1 MKNIKPILLVTLCC
15 IIWGTTFTVVK
26 EITSEINPFLL
37 STARNSIA
45 TILLILYLI
54 VSKKLIKLKN
64 KKSIIYG
71 STIGIILAIIYIS
84 QTLGLNYTT
93 ANNSAFI
100 SSITVILIP
109 IILIFTGKV
118 VLNKKQLASILI
130 VLIGLYLLTI
140 KNGLISINKGDLIT
154 FGSTFICALHIIL
167 SGIYV
172 NKTEFLSLIFYQF
185 LSASLFS
192 IIGFILFKPE
202 ILNTTL
208 IYDSSTILRVLYLG
222 VLGTFFC
229 FFVTVWCQQFI
240 GSIFLALIFSM
251 EPIFAG
257 ITSYLI
263 LDEKFNSKELLGA
276 IVIFIGIIAYSISKN
291 NNYEKSNSINK
302 LIKD

>member
-26 EITSEINPFLL
+26 ETTTKINPFLL

-54 VSKKLIKLKN
+54 FSKKLIKLKN
-64 KKSIIYG
+64 IKSIIYG

-84 QTLGLNYTT
+84 QTFGLNYTT

-100 SSITVILIP
+100 SSVTVILIP
-109 IILIFTGKV
+109 IILIFIGKV
-118 VLNKKQLASILI
+118 VLNKKQVFSILI
-130 VLIGLYLLTI
+130 VMLGLYLLTI
-140 KNGLISINKGDLIT
+140 KNGLISINTGDLIT
-154 FGSTFICALHIIL
+154 FGATFICALHIIL

-192 IIGFILFKPE
+192 IIGYIIFMPE
-202 ILNTTL
+202 IISSSL
-208 IYDSSTILRVLYLG
+208 IQDSSTILRVLYLG
-222 VLGTFFC
+222 ILGTFFC

-257 ITSYLI
+257 ITNYI
-263 LDEKFNSKELLGA
+263 VLDEKFSSKELLGA

-291 NNYEKSNSINK
+291 NKFEKSNSIN
-302 LIKD
+302 

>member
-26 EITSEINPFLL
+26 ETTTKINPFLL

-54 VSKKLIKLKN
+54 FSKKLIKLKN
-64 KKSIIYG
+64 IKSIIYG

-84 QTLGLNYTT
+84 QTFGLNYTT

-100 SSITVILIP
+100 SSVTVILTP
-109 IILIFTGKV
+109 IILIFIGKV
-118 VLNKKQLASILI
+118 VLNKKQVFSILI
-130 VLIGLYLLTI
+130 VMLGLYLLTI
-140 KNGLISINKGDLIT
+140 KNGLISINTGDLIT
-154 FGSTFICALHIIL
+154 FGATFICALHIIL

-192 IIGFILFKPE
+192 IIGYIIFMPE
-202 ILNTTL
+202 IISSSL
-208 IYDSSTILRVLYLG
+208 IQDSSTILRVLYLG
-222 VLGTFFC
+222 ILGTFFC

-257 ITSYLI
+257 ITNYI
-263 LDEKFNSKELLGA
+263 VLDEKFSSKELLGA

-291 NNYEKSNSINK
+291 NKFEKSNSIN
-302 LIKD
+302 

>member
-26 EITSEINPFLL
+26 ETTTKINPFLL

-54 VSKKLIKLKN
+54 FSKKLIKLKN
-64 KKSIIYG
+64 IKSIIYG

-84 QTLGLNYTT
+84 QTFGLNYTT

-100 SSITVILIP
+100 SSVTVILIP
-109 IILIFTGKV
+109 IILIFIGKV
-118 VLNKKQLASILI
+118 VLNKKQVFSILI
-130 VLIGLYLLTI
+130 VMLGLYLLTI
-140 KNGLISINKGDLIT
+140 KNGLISINTGDLIT
-154 FGSTFICALHIIL
+154 FGATFICALHIIL

-192 IIGFILFKPE
+192 IIGYIIFMPE
-202 ILNTTL
+202 IISSSL
-208 IYDSSTILRVLYLG
+208 IQDSSTILRVLYLG
-222 VLGTFFC
+222 ILGTFFC

-257 ITSYLI
+257 ITNYI
-263 LDEKFNSKELLGA
+263 VLDEKFSSKELLGA

-291 NNYEKSNSINK
+291 NKFEKSNTIN
-302 LIKD
+302 

>member
-26 EITSEINPFLL
+26 ETTTKINPFLL

-54 VSKKLIKLKN
+54 FSKKLIKLKN
-64 KKSIIYG
+64 IKSIIYG

-84 QTLGLNYTT
+84 QTFGLNYTT

-100 SSITVILIP
+100 SSVTVILIP
-109 IILIFTGKV
+109 IILIFIGKV
-118 VLNKKQLASILI
+118 VLNKKQVFSILI
-130 VLIGLYLLTI
+130 VMLGLYLLTI
-140 KNGLISINKGDLIT
+140 KNGLISINTGDLIT
-154 FGSTFICALHIIL
+154 FGATFICALHIIL

-192 IIGFILFKPE
+192 IIGYIIFMPE
-202 ILNTTL
+202 IISSSL
-208 IYDSSTILRVLYLG
+208 IQDSSTILRVLYLG
-222 VLGTFFC
+222 ILGTFFC

-257 ITSYLI
+257 VTNYIV
-263 LDEKFNSKELLGA
+263 LDEKFSSKELLGA

-291 NNYEKSNSINK
+291 NKFEKSNTIN
-302 LIKD
+302 

>member
-26 EITSEINPFLL
+26 ETTTKINPFLL

-45 TILLILYLI
+45 TILLFLYLI
-54 VSKKLIKLKN
+54 FSKKIIKLKN
-64 KKSIIYG
+64 IKSIIYG

-84 QTLGLNYTT
+84 QTFGLNYTT

-100 SSITVILIP
+100 SSVTVILIP
-109 IILIFTGKV
+109 IILIFIGKV
-118 VLNKKQLASILI
+118 VLNKKQVFSILI
-130 VLIGLYLLTI
+130 VMLGLYLLTI
-140 KNGLISINKGDLIT
+140 KNGLISINTGDLIT
-154 FGSTFICALHIIL
+154 FGATFICALHIIL

-192 IIGFILFKPE
+192 IIGYIIFMPE
-202 ILNTTL
+202 IISSSL
-208 IYDSSTILRVLYLG
+208 IQDSSTILRVLYLG
-222 VLGTFFC
+222 ILGTFFC

-257 ITSYLI
+257 ITNYI
-263 LDEKFNSKELLGA
+263 VLDEKFSSKELLGA

-291 NNYEKSNSINK
+291 NKFEKSNSIN
-302 LIKD
+302 

>member
-1 MKNIKPILLVTLCC
+1 MKKIKPILLVTLCC

-26 EITSEINPFLL
+26 ETTSKINPFLL

-45 TILLILYLI
+45 TVLLILYLM
-54 VSKKLIKLKN
+54 VSKKIFKLRN

-71 STIGIILAIIYIS
+71 STIGMLLAVIYIS

-118 VLNKKQLASILI
+118 VLNKKQLASIAI
-130 VLIGLYLLTI
+130 VILGLYLLTI
-140 KNGLISINKGDLIT
+140 KNGLTSMNKGDLIT
-154 FGSTFICALHIIL
+154 FGSTFICASHLIL
-167 SGIYV
+167 SGVYV

-192 IIGFILFKPE
+192 IIGFILYNPE
-202 ILNTTL
+202 ILNSAL

-222 VLGTFFC
+222 ILGTFFC

-257 ITSYLI
+257 ITNYII
-263 LDEKFNSKELLGA
+263 LDERFNSKELLGA
-276 IVIFIGIIAYSISKN
+276 FVIFIGIIAYSISKN
-291 NNYEKSNSINK
+291 NKAEKANSTN
-302 LIKD
+302 